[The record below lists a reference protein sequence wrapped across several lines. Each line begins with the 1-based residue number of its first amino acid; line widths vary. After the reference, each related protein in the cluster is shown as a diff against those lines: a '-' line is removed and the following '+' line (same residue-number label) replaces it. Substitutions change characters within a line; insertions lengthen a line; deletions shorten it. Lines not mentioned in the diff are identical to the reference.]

1 MKNHSYF
8 LVLVLV
14 GILFFVF
21 ALAAP
26 VFAIGIKTSS
36 SGCKAVNDNL
46 NKQTVLKVED
56 NGKVVVVA
64 TGYYFDADD
73 SIMLEWSTVDNA
85 GQYLKST
92 GGFVVPN
99 SGLKDTDKNGVQS
112 YVIKS
117 TGSINPSI
125 KITVADTTNLKSITY
140 KISCDSA
147 YFRGILNQP
156 GPVVNPF
163 GGFSTLPTLTPLPP
177 LPTTAP

>member
-46 NKQTVLKVED
+46 NKPTILKVDD

-64 TGYYFDADD
+64 TNYSFDANDLI
-73 SIMLEWSTVDNA
+73 SLQVTAIDNN
-85 GQYLKST
+85 GQALQVTAS
-92 GGFVVPN
+92 FVVSS
-99 SGLKDTDKNGVQS
+99 SGPETTIEPPWIVKTSGNYNL
-112 YVIKS
+112 
-117 TGSINPSI
+117 SI
-125 KITVADTTNLKSITY
+125 KITLADTTNLKSITY
-140 KISCDSA
+140 KLSCDSA
-147 YFRGILNQP
+147 YSRGILNQP
-156 GPVVNPF
+156 QPVV
-163 GGFSTLPTLTPLPP
+163 PLSGAP
-177 LPTTAP
+177 LPTTTP